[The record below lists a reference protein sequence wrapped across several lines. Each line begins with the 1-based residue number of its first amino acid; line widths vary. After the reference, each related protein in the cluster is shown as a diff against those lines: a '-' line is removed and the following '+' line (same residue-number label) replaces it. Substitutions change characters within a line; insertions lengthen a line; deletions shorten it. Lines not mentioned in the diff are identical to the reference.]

1 MFSTYLGSCARG
13 VGFAAVEEEE
23 IINYS
28 RRYGLSIPKYFVSM
42 LKYMDGEK
50 NLS

>member
-13 VGFAAVEEEE
+13 VGFATVEEE